1 MKFTLFNNAKIA
13 PEIKGLYGEWSIDK
27 GISAAQESGY
37 TGRMLHNVY
46 VPKSQSEYT
55 EIDVLYIT
63 KKGIIVF
70 ESKNYQGWI
79 FGDGESK
86 YWTCTIPSGKKYQF
100 YNPIL
105 QNKGHIKHLS
115 KLVPENTPLFSVIAY
130 SENCEIKKMSK
141 VPNDTY
147 MVRYSNIPLVMQRIW
162 NLYPDVLSDSQ
173 VINLFDYLAK
183 LRTADLNVINA
194 HIQSVRNYSSD
205 FPSKTHNNYKKP

>member
-1 MKFTLFNNAKIA
+1 MRFTLFKNDKNT
-13 PEIKGLYGEWSIDK
+13 PETKGLYGEWSIDK
-27 GISAAQESGY
+27 GISTAQERGY
-37 TGRMLHNVY
+37 MGRLLHNVY
-46 VPKSQSEYT
+46 LPKSRSGYT

-63 KKGIIVF
+63 QKGIIVF

-86 YWTCTIPSGKKYQF
+86 YWTCTFPSGKKHQM

-115 KLVPENTPLFSVIAY
+115 KLVPENIPLFSVIAY
-130 SENCEIKKMSK
+130 SEKCEIKKMSK

-162 NLYPDVLSDSQ
+162 DSQPNVLSDSQ
-173 VINLFDYLAK
+173 VIDLFDSLAK
-183 LRTADLNVINA
+183 FRTADLNIINY
-194 HIQSVRNYSSD
+194 HKENIRNYSNS
-205 FPSKTHNNYKKP
+205 FFSKEYKK